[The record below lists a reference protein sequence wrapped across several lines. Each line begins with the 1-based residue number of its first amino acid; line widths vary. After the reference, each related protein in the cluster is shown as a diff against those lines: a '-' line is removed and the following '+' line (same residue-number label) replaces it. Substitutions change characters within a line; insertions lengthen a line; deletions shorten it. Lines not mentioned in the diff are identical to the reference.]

1 MKFFYLLLLFLG
13 LALSGLSQTHDTLN
27 VLVYNIMNYRLST
40 SSCTIETQQEAGIN
54 KIVKYTNPDVIA
66 FNELGN
72 SSFNI
77 NFLLNNA
84 LNVGGETRYKSTV
97 YAANSNLMNH
107 LFYNQDKLE
116 FYAHDEIRRALDNSN
131 LVRLIDVYTLY
142 VKEPNAI
149 QFSDTTFLTFFV
161 AHLKAGNQNA
171 DRIDRSKAAS
181 AIMDYLS
188 KNTQIKNYFLCGDL
202 NIYNASESAFQTLVN
217 YFEPSVRFYD
227 PANSIGEWSNNP
239 DYAYIHTQ
247 STRTN
252 DDSDNGCFIG
262 GGSDDRFDYILASEA
277 ILTNTNFVDYVD
289 SSYTVIG
296 QDGNRLNQGVK
307 VPANTSAPT
316 EIIDAIYTTSDHY
329 PVMAKFKVDFRN
341 AVGTQT
347 QTAPKE
353 NILKLQNPITNKQ
366 LNAWWEGNSNQS
378 MDIFDVSG
386 RKVAS
391 FEVQNGFNQ
400 VDLSV
405 FLNSGMYFICYQH
418 EGIYQA
424 HKIMFH

>member
-1 MKFFYLLLLFLG
+1 MKVFLFLLLFLG
-13 LALSGLSQTHDTLN
+13 IALVGFTQTHDTIT
-27 VLVYNIMNYRLST
+27 VLSYNIMNYRLST
-40 SSCTIETQQEAGIN
+40 SSCTLEVQQEDGIN

-84 LNVGGETRYKSTV
+84 LNVGGENRYKSTV

-107 LFYNQDKLE
+107 LYYNQDKLE

-149 QFSDTTFLTFFV
+149 QFNDTTFLTFFV

-171 DRIDRSKAAS
+171 DRNDRSKAAS

-188 KNTQIKNYFLCGDL
+188 KNTQIKNFFLCGDL

-227 PANSIGEWSNNP
+227 PANSIGEWSDNP
-239 DYAYIHTQ
+239 DFAYIHTQ

-252 DDSDNGCFIG
+252 DDTDNGCFIG
-262 GGSDDRFDYILASEA
+262 GGSDDRFDFILASEA
-277 ILTNTNFVDYVD
+277 VMNKLDYVQYLG
-289 SSYTVIG
+289 SSYTVVG

-307 VPANTSAPT
+307 APVNTSAPT
-316 EIIDAIYTTSDHY
+316 EIINAVYTTSDHY
-329 PVMAKFKVDFRN
+329 PLHAKFIVDYRN
-341 AVGTQT
+341 AVGISAHSEQ
-347 QTAPKE
+347 KSH
-353 NILKLQNPITNKQ
+353 LKIQNPIVNQQ
-366 LNAWWEGNSNQS
+366 LKAWWKGNENQYAQLI
-378 MDIFDVSG
+378 DLNGRVVFHFKLHSG
-386 RKVAS
+386 LN
-391 FEVQNGFNQ
+391 EVEFPQM
-400 VDLSV
+400 LSKG
-405 FLNSGMYFICYQH
+405 LYFIRYENQ
-418 EGIYQA
+418 EAVETQKVVFY
-424 HKIMFH
+424 